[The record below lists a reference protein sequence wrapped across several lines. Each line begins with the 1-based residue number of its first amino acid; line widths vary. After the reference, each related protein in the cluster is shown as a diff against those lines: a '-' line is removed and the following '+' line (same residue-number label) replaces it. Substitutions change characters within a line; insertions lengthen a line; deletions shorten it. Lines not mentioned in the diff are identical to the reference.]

1 MTVVRIDKVSI
12 AANPFLN
19 RSISGCRGR
28 KSTPDGASHL
38 RAAVSATE
46 SRVPEVQA
54 VNAMYTH
61 GLLAIISTKNATA
74 ALPARWACVR

>member
-1 MTVVRIDKVSI
+1 MTVVRTIKSLTVPNRFS
-12 AANPFLN
+12 N
-19 RSISGCRGR
+19 RSILVCRDR
-28 KSTPDGASHL
+28 NRLPDGACHL

-46 SRVPEVQA
+46 AEFPEVQA

-61 GLLAIISTKNATA
+61 GLLAISPPKNATV